1 MKTLDKIHETIN
13 AAAKDP
19 QVNIT
24 KIDDLTFNVVVGGPI
39 MVAFEKLGKVQKQV
53 DESCCDEYTLKTI
66 YGDGQDARFI
76 LKKN

>member
-1 MKTLDKIHETIN
+1 METLDKIHETIN

-39 MVAFEKLGKVQKQV
+39 MTAFEKLGEVQKRV
-53 DESCCDEYTLKTI
+53 DESCYEEYTLKTV
-66 YGDGQDARFI
+66 YGDGQDAKFI